1 MKRSAQRVKPEDERL
16 IPLVFDE
23 NLGSRRVREALTTDG
38 RYCAFTQYFHKGM
51 KDPDLIAK
59 AGELGVCVL
68 TCDRGFYRLSVR
80 VPEIKRHNA
89 RAIFIDKFGNASN
102 EERIDVLTR
111 AYPALRRFVQRT
123 PAPFSAKY
131 NPNTKTIE
139 KAKFSDD

>member
-23 NLGSRRVREALTTDG
+23 NIGSRSVREALTTDG

-51 KDPDLIAK
+51 KDPELIAK
-59 AGELGVCVL
+59 VGEIGVCVL
-68 TCDRGFYRLSVR
+68 TCDRAFYRLTGR
-80 VPEIKRHNA
+80 VPEIKCHNA
-89 RAIFIDKFGNASN
+89 RAIFIDKIGNAPN
-102 EERIDVLTR
+102 DERIRVLTQ
-111 AYPALRRFVQRT
+111 AYPALRKFVQRN

-139 KAKFSDD
+139 KKQFPDD